1 MQAFFFL
8 WRPEKEEEV
17 SAQFSRKPPYPKMS
31 KSVSRVLYLT
41 VIYLD
46 ALLPTRSSHLLRT
59 AGPAMCPRH
68 GVAPDRVYSAPLLP
82 GGRVSSYL
90 AFPPLLP
97 DPVFRTGRQRYISV
111 ALFLRSLWADVIRY
125 PCPAEPGLSS
135 QTAFR
140 HCLRDCLAY
149 SRKYFIG

>member
-1 MQAFFFL
+1 MAVL
-8 WRPEKEEEV
+8 CERACKPGSVENDHLSRPAV
-17 SAQFSRKPPYPKMS
+17 AGRFKPPPEDGRAGH
-31 KSVSRVLYLT
+31 VS
-41 VIYLD
+41 
-46 ALLPTRSSHLLRT
+46 S
-59 AGPAMCPRH
+59 H

-135 QTAFR
+135 QAAFR

-149 SRKYFIG
+149 SRKYFIGLVWESQDLIEKECILQYN